1 MSEHSELI
9 EAATAALDLPAL
21 TRQEQMAGRGGL
33 DTDCCHLKPAE
44 ITAKID
50 AICDKLRAA
59 IKEAK

>member
-33 DTDCCHLKPAE
+33 DTDCGHVKSEDC
-44 ITAKID
+44 TAKID
-50 AICDKLRAA
+50 AICDRLRAA